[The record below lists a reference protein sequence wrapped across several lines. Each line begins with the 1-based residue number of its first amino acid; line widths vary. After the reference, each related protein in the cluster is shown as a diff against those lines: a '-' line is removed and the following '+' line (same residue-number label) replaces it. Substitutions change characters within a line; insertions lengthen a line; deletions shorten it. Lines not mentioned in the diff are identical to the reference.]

1 MDDIKIIRGV
11 SDIKQELHQHANTP
25 IMLDALTEFGGI
37 DLARPFYEQ
46 WWAVAAANGITEANF
61 ATWLRDADSYG
72 EVFAFLQQGAC
83 ERMWEFVEGHR
94 LPKVLGLRYF
104 RFGPLEWLWRLGT
117 YGHYFPIAAT

>member
-83 ERMWEFVEGHR
+83 ERMWE
-94 LPKVLGLRYF
+94 YF

>member
-61 ATWLRDADSYG
+61 ATWLRDADS
-72 EVFAFLQQGAC
+72 
-83 ERMWEFVEGHR
+83 
-94 LPKVLGLRYF
+94 
-104 RFGPLEWLWRLGT
+104 
-117 YGHYFPIAAT
+117 